1 MIENVLIDWGCT
13 MTLGIID
20 KDDEFG
26 HWRTFSILSTPSKQI
41 FQSSFSIIQFLKGR
55 PRLENAQSI
64 SIAIQLPE
72 LAQLVATDECLKA
85 SELDLI

>member
-1 MIENVLIDWGCT
+1 MIENVLIYWGCT

-41 FQSSFSIIQFLKGR
+41 FQSSFSIIQFLKSR
-55 PRLENAQSI
+55 PRHMENAQS

>member
-1 MIENVLIDWGCT
+1 MIEKILIYWGCM

-55 PRLENAQSI
+55 PHMENAQS

-72 LAQLVATDECLKA
+72 LAQLVATDEWLKA

>member
-1 MIENVLIDWGCT
+1 

-55 PRLENAQSI
+55 PHMENAQS